1 MKLGKLFLGLLF
13 VTGACVLC
21 FAWGPD
27 GHRFINRT
35 MALHMSADMPAF
47 FRGAA
52 DRLEY
57 LGPEPDRWRSS
68 TEPSLKNAQEPEH
81 FIDLELLDGFGDL
94 PRTRFDYYRKLEAFR
109 TSEAPAN
116 MAVGLLAGPRSPVQ
130 ARRELLAPEKIGLQ
144 PWITV
149 EVYERLVVAFREY
162 RHLKKDG
169 LPTKPAEENAIFYAG
184 WLGHYVADGSNPMH
198 ASIHFNGWV
207 GPNPH
212 GYTTAK
218 TVHSDFESR
227 FVHDNL
233 KANDIAP
240 LLHPAAH
247 IQGDVFADYVNY
259 LRSSNALIEKTY
271 QMEKAGAF
279 REAGTQE
286 GRTFVLE
293 RLAAGAQKLMDLCYT
308 AWLESEKD
316 PPPYKPDK
324 AGPPPAVAPAL

>member
-1 MKLGKLFLGLLF
+1 MKLGKLLLGLLF

-35 MALHMSADMPAF
+35 MALHMPADMPAF

-52 DRLEY
+52 DQLEY

-116 MAVGLLAGPRSPVQ
+116 MAVGLLAGPRSHLQ
-130 ARRELLAPEKIGLQ
+130 AKRELLVPEKIGLQ

-169 LPTKPAEENAIFYAG
+169 QPTKPAEENAIFYAG

-207 GPNPH
+207 GPNPN

-293 RLAAGAQKLMDLCYT
+293 RLAAGTQKLMDLCYT

-324 AGPPPAVAPAL
+324 VGPPPAVAPAL